1 MNVDKQQVRF
11 GESAERGRLGCCSA
25 RPSVVSPH
33 TTVGPGARDL
43 SRRNTGVA
51 DRRLKIPRILRFPSL
66 LRTEVRAPFARATT
80 TLNRCARPRGE
91 QRHVRTRRMVN
102 WVACAEW
109 AARARLTAPEA
120 GALYGSQDGWY
131 LVSVVELLALQ
142 RYLFSAP
149 PTNFGIVPSVAAG
162 SAHFWSAAGSEAPR
176 RFGLGARAR
185 PESGVNTAARRKTA
199 GEPRALPQNS
209 CLIEEST
216 FPHSRPRRPAK

>member
-1 MNVDKQQVRF
+1 NVDKQQVRF

-66 LRTEVRAPFARATT
+66 LRTAAVAPKRRFGAPRRRKVRAPFARATT

-102 WVACAEW
+102 WVECAEW

-120 GALYGSQDGWY
+120 GA
-131 LVSVVELLALQ
+131 
-142 RYLFSAP
+142 
-149 PTNFGIVPSVAAG
+149 
-162 SAHFWSAAGSEAPR
+162 
-176 RFGLGARAR
+176 
-185 PESGVNTAARRKTA
+185 
-199 GEPRALPQNS
+199 
-209 CLIEEST
+209 
-216 FPHSRPRRPAK
+216 